1 MRRLIVLNALAACA
15 FVLGGCTSYTDE
27 TGRIVFRPRQSETSE
42 EQVDQLRRDAR
53 LSELESAVTG
63 LRSDVEEINASVNS
77 VSSRTDA
84 TLRQTD
90 SRSTESLTALRA
102 EVVSLNERLNAVET
116 KLNAIP
122 TSFSKLLDEQRAS
135 IMADVD
141 KSIRAKV
148 TSSSSSSGS
157 RRTSS
162 SASSGSSSSGSS
174 GGTGR
179 YYEHQVEEGQ
189 TLSEIAKAY
198 SVSVSE
204 ILNENNIKDASTI
217 RVGQKLL
224 IPAK

>member
-1 MRRLIVLNALAACA
+1 MRRLIVLNVLAACA
-15 FVLGGCTSYTDE
+15 FALGGCTTYTDE
-27 TGRIVFRPRQSETSE
+27 TGRIVFKPRQSETSE

-102 EVVSLNERLNAVET
+102 EVVSLNDRLNAVET

-162 SASSGSSSSGSS
+162 TSASGSSSSS